1 MNRNLALEFV
11 RVTEMAAIASARF
24 MGRGDEEGAFASS
37 IEAMRCMLDS
47 VECNATVVIGAGTDT
62 AESSSLRVGE
72 TVGSGR
78 GPHLEIAL
86 DPLEGVSVC
95 AMGGQNSLSVMAIA
109 EEGSL
114 LPTPS
119 GMYME
124 KIGTGPEGKMVIDIL
139 ETPRENLKRL
149 AEVKNC
155 RISDLTA
162 VILDRERHLDL
173 IDDVR
178 VAGARIQLIRDG
190 DVAGAISTCVVDSGI
205 DILFGTGG
213 ATEGVVA
220 ASALRCMGGGLQGI
234 LKPKNDEQERKA
246 NQRGITELNKV
257 FDIEE
262 LASGDVMFCAT
273 GVTGG
278 SFLEG
283 VKFKSW
289 GAITHS
295 KVMRSR
301 SGTVRDIRAEHHFDR
316 KPRY

>member
-47 VECNATVVIGAGTDT
+47 VECNAIVVIGAGSDI

-78 GPHLEIAL
+78 GPQLEIAL

-109 EEGSL
+109 EKGSL

-162 VILDRERHLDL
+162 VILERERHLDL

-190 DVAGAISTCVVDSGI
+190 DVAGAISTCVADSGI

-234 LKPKNDEQERKA
+234 LKPKNDEQETKA
-246 NQRGITELNKV
+246 RQRGITEFNKV

-273 GVTGG
+273 GVTNG

>member
-47 VECNATVVIGAGTDT
+47 VECNATVVIGAGSDI

-72 TVGSGR
+72 KVGSGR

-162 VILDRERHLDL
+162 VILERERHLDL

-190 DVAGAISTCVVDSGI
+190 DVAGAISTCVADSGI

-220 ASALRCMGGGLQGI
+220 ASALRCMGGGFQGI
-234 LKPKNDEQERKA
+234 LKPKNDEQEKKA
-246 NQRGITELNKV
+246 RQRGITEFNKV

>member
-24 MGRGDEEGAFASS
+24 MGRGDEEGAFAAS

-47 VECNATVVIGAGTDT
+47 VECKATVVIGAGGDI
-62 AESSSLRVGE
+62 AESSSLKVGE

-78 GPHLEIAL
+78 GPQLEIAL
-86 DPLEGVSVC
+86 DPLEGVEVC

-109 EEGSL
+109 DEGSL
-114 LPTPS
+114 LPVPS

-124 KIGTGPEGKMVIDIL
+124 KVGTGPEGRGVIDIL
-139 ETPRENLKRL
+139 ETPKENLKRL
-149 AEVKNC
+149 AEVKGC
-155 RISDLTA
+155 RVSDLTA
-162 VILDRERHLDL
+162 VILDRERHLEL

-178 VAGARIQLIRDG
+178 AAGARIQLIRDG
-190 DVAGAISTCVVDSGI
+190 DVAGAISTCLSDSGI

-220 ASALRCMGGGLQGI
+220 AAALRCMGGGFQGI
-234 LKPKNDEQERKA
+234 LKPENDAQIQLAKKK
-246 NQRGITELNKV
+246 GIFELNKV

-262 LASGDVMFCAT
+262 LASGDVMFCST

-289 GAITHS
+289 GAVTHS
-295 KVMRSR
+295 KVMRSQ
-301 SGTVRDIRAEHHFDR
+301 SGTVRDIKAEHHFDR